1 MTPLHPI
8 LRRRRLPCAL
18 VGAFLLVFLWGALA
32 PLRTPSQERG
42 FTFPAAGVP
51 AAGGPAGS
59 AAGERSAALPRTIR
73 LTLGVQD
80 VLLLRNRDRRP
91 HVFGPLHL
99 LPGQE
104 FRLPFEQAGTYPVA
118 CPDVPGGTLTVQ
130 VVPLPD
136 PGWDRLRWRIDALGQ
151 ALRTLP
157 LVAPQ
162 G

>member
-1 MTPLHPI
+1 MIPLHPI
-8 LRRRRLPCAL
+8 LRRRWLACAL
-18 VGAFLLVFLWGALA
+18 VGALLLALLWGALA
-32 PLRTPSQERG
+32 PLRTPSHERG
-42 FTFPAAGVP
+42 FTFPAAGAP
-51 AAGGPAGS
+51 AAGDP
-59 AAGERSAALPRTIR
+59 AAGAPAERSAALPRVIR

-91 HVFGPLHL
+91 HVFGPLQL

-130 VVPLPD
+130 VVRLPD
-136 PGWDRLRWRIDALGQ
+136 PGWDRLRWRLEALGQ

-162 G
+162 A

>member
-1 MTPLHPI
+1 MIPLHPI
-8 LRRRRLPCAL
+8 LRRRWLPCAL
-18 VGAFLLVFLWGALA
+18 VGAVLLAFLWGALA

-42 FTFPAAGVP
+42 FTFP
-51 AAGGPAGS
+51 GPA
-59 AAGERSAALPRTIR
+59 AAGERGAMLPRSIR

-80 VLLLRNRDRRP
+80 VLLLRNHDRRP
-91 HVFGPLHL
+91 HVFGPLQL

-104 FRLPFEQAGTYPVA
+104 FRLPFEQAGIYPVA

-130 VVPLPD
+130 VVALPD
-136 PGWDRLRWRIDALGQ
+136 PGWDRLRWRLEALGQ

>member
-1 MTPLHPI
+1 MIPLHPI
-8 LRRRRLPCAL
+8 LRRRWLPCAFA
-18 VGAFLLVFLWGALA
+18 GAFLLALLWGALA
-32 PLRTPSQERG
+32 PLRTPSHERG
-42 FTFPAAGVP
+42 FIFPALG
-51 AAGGPAGS
+51 
-59 AAGERSAALPRTIR
+59 AAGERSAALPRVIR

-80 VLLLRNRDRRP
+80 VLLLRNHDRRP
-91 HVFGPLHL
+91 HVFGPLQL

-130 VVPLPD
+130 VVRLPD
-136 PGWDRLRWRIDALGQ
+136 PGWDRLRWRLEALAQ

-162 G
+162 A